1 MCPDSAKRSRAFQLY
16 QSNRRNQNNICEQP
30 CVFTNMYFGPPVKV
44 PRTKDPLPTTHYLCY
59 LIVKTPFLSSK
70 GTSDPGED
78 TGQMVL
84 YFRRNVKVI
93 SFENVKVIH
102 HPRSTMWKQAYLKL
116 EIM

>member
-44 PRTKDPLPTTHYLCY
+44 PTTQDLCY

-70 GTSDPGED
+70 GATDPGED

-93 SFENVKVIH
+93 SFENVKVIY
-102 HPRSTMWKQAYLKL
+102 HPRTTMWKQQNLKL